1 MHSFCVVLRPQRFLT
16 SAFQR
21 TKRYYLK
28 ANTAAQ
34 AMLVASE
41 DPNFIVVG
49 VEPAGLAARNHM
61 GAHIGAGS
69 AVTQDSHVA

>member
-21 TKRYYLK
+21 TKRYYLR

-49 VEPAGLAARNHM
+49 VEPAVLAARPHM
-61 GAHIGAGS
+61 GVRSVAE
-69 AVTQDSHVA
+69 QDSNVA